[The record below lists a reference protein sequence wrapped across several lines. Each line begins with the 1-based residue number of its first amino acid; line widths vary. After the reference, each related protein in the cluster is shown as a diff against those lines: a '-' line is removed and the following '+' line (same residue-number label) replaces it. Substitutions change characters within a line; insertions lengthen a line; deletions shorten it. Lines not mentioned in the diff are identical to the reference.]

1 MAENMEK
8 LNELFAAPSSELRP
22 EVLGELQSILRLYS
36 ISPQDLFYK
45 WESYSLKMG
54 AEDTKLDLKTAR
66 NFKRDIQDI
75 LERES
80 RGKAHARGQEKRGV
94 GATPRAAGSSDV
106 FGMLDN
112 LIPNTPASRAV
123 NGSAAKRKST
133 FETPLA
139 KASRKDIRSSP
150 GGHQT
155 PDAAKAADAAPV
167 TSFADRA
174 NAGQT
179 IETLNAHIDLPSPVF
194 NAPTEPRI
202 KFKANTELT
211 KFAYKT
217 SAMKLSEASE
227 ILDDRI
233 DEFLSLVQL
242 HHQLEDTAFGNP
254 AAQSTSEIIAVG
266 RIASDTAEGRLNAA
280 SLVLETSRR
289 TGAGL
294 RVPLKVEQLSSY
306 EFFPGKIVALRGS
319 NANGDYFTVSEELA
333 IPLLPP
339 AASFPA
345 ELDAHNARLAS
356 TSASA
361 DDEAAASTPPRPLT
375 VLIASGPYTPATT
388 LDFSAFTAL
397 LETAATTKPDVLILY
412 GPFLDAEHPSLING
426 ALDLPAS
433 FSVQPDQA
441 TLTDVF
447 RYHISLPLTHLLASS
462 PSTNVILIPSVRD
475 AVARHAAFPQN
486 MLDRKELG
494 LPKGV
499 RCVTNPVTMSFN
511 EAVWGFSGLDV
522 LDMVRREEVVGG
534 AAKGENLFVRAVRG
548 VVGQRSF
555 CPVFPPTAREALPG
569 LEGVDGK
576 EEGKEGEEGE
586 DGEGKWLP
594 MGAMLD
600 TSYLRLAEWLNV
612 RPDVLVLP
620 SVLTPFAKVV
630 ESMLTINPGTLSKK
644 RGPGTYARVTVLP
657 AAVSDEEREKGE
669 VLGHRMF
676 ERCRVDIVRI

>member
-217 SAMKLSEASE
+217 SAMKLSGASE

-345 ELDAHNARLAS
+345 ELDPPHP
-356 TSASA
+356 
-361 DDEAAASTPPRPLT
+361 PPRPLT

-447 RYHISLPLTHLLASS
+447 RYHISLP
-462 PSTNVILIPSVRD
+462 
-475 AVARHAAFPQN
+475 
-486 MLDRKELG
+486 
-494 LPKGV
+494 
-499 RCVTNPVTMSFN
+499 
-511 EAVWGFSGLDV
+511 
-522 LDMVRREEVVGG
+522 
-534 AAKGENLFVRAVRG
+534 
-548 VVGQRSF
+548 
-555 CPVFPPTAREALPG
+555 
-569 LEGVDGK
+569 
-576 EEGKEGEEGE
+576 
-586 DGEGKWLP
+586 
-594 MGAMLD
+594 
-600 TSYLRLAEWLNV
+600 
-612 RPDVLVLP
+612 
-620 SVLTPFAKVV
+620 
-630 ESMLTINPGTLSKK
+630 
-644 RGPGTYARVTVLP
+644 
-657 AAVSDEEREKGE
+657 
-669 VLGHRMF
+669 
-676 ERCRVDIVRI
+676 